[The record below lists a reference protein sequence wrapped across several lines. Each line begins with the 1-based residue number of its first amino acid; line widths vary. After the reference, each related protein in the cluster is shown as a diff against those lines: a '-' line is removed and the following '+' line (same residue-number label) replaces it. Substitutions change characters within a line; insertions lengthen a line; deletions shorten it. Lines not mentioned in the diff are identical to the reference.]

1 MAAKKSDEISFEEL
15 ESSIRQ
21 KRFKPL
27 YYFFGEEDYS
37 IDELTKLIIKNS
49 LDEGTKSFNLDV
61 IDTNSVNA
69 KELVALA
76 SSYPMMSDRR
86 VILVRDVNRFFM
98 SETNREIMQRYFQ
111 NPSMTTIMVMVGN
124 KPDGRTAVMKT
135 LKENGILLEFKSLYD
150 NQIPA
155 WITKHAGDFG
165 KKISGEGAEL
175 LAQYVGNSMREIHSE
190 LEKLSIYVAN
200 KSTIDEQDV
209 NALIGVSKVYNIFAL
224 QKSIGE
230 KNISKSM
237 IILENM
243 LDNGEQ
249 SLGIIVMLAK
259 YFQKLWILKCT
270 QFQSDAEVASVFGI
284 SPFFVKEYRNA
295 VSNYKINE
303 IENSFS
309 ALLEAD
315 EALKTSSSEERMSMT
330 LLLYKIM
337 KTQQF
342 SLNNG
347 NYSE

>member
-1 MAAKKSDEISFEEL
+1 MVSKKSDDISLEEL
-15 ESSIRQ
+15 KSSIQ
-21 KRFKPL
+21 NKKFKPL
-27 YYFFGEEDYS
+27 YYFFGEEDYL
-37 IDELTKLIIKNS
+37 IDELTKLIVKNS
-49 LDEGTKSFNLDV
+49 MDESTKSFNLDV
-61 IDTNSVNA
+61 IDANSVNA

-86 VILVRDVNRFFM
+86 VIIVRDVNRFFM

-124 KPDGRTAVMKT
+124 KPDGRTGVMKT

-150 NQIPA
+150 NQVPA
-155 WITKHAGDFG
+155 WITKHVGDFG
-165 KKISGEGAEL
+165 KIISSEGAEL
-175 LAQYVGNSMREIHSE
+175 LAQYVGSSMREIHSE

-209 NALIGVSKVYNIFAL
+209 NALIGVSKVYNVFAL

-249 SLGIIVMLAK
+249 SLGIIVMLVK
-259 YFQKLWILKCT
+259 YFQKLWILKGT
-270 QFQSDAEVASVFGI
+270 QFQSDTEVANVFGI
-284 SPFFVKEYRNA
+284 SPFFVKEYRSA
-295 VSNYKINE
+295 VANYKITE
-303 IENSFS
+303 IENTFS

-315 EALKTSSSEERMSMT
+315 EALKTSASEERMAMT
-330 LLLYKIM
+330 LLLHKIM
-337 KTQQF
+337 KTQPI
-342 SLNNG
+342 SSNSVS
-347 NYSE
+347 YST

>member
-1 MAAKKSDEISFEEL
+1 
-15 ESSIRQ
+15 
-21 KRFKPL
+21 
-27 YYFFGEEDYS
+27 
-37 IDELTKLIIKNS
+37 
-49 LDEGTKSFNLDV
+49 
-61 IDTNSVNA
+61 
-69 KELVALA
+69 
-76 SSYPMMSDRR
+76 
-86 VILVRDVNRFFM
+86 
-98 SETNREIMQRYFQ
+98 
-111 NPSMTTIMVMVGN
+111 
-124 KPDGRTAVMKT
+124 
-135 LKENGILLEFKSLYD
+135 LYD

-315 EALKTSSSEERMSMT
+315 EVLKTSSSEERMAMT

-337 KTQQF
+337 KTQHFF
-342 SLNNG
+342 SNKG